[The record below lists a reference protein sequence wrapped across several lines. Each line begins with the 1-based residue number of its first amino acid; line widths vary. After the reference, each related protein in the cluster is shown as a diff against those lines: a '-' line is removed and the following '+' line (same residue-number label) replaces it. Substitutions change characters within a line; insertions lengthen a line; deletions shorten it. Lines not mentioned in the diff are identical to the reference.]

1 VLVDLDA
8 FKQVNDTSG
17 HAAGDRVLQQTAARL
32 TAAARPGDLIGRL
45 GGDEFALLV
54 HRVDA
59 RQAEIAAERFEA
71 ALAEITGASVGV
83 ALLPEHGTA
92 LDALI
97 AWADRR
103 LYETKVRRR
112 QAGVKVE
119 PTFFKVS
126 DLIS

>member
-1 VLVDLDA
+1 MLEE
-8 FKQVNDTSG
+8 
-17 HAAGDRVLQQTAARL
+17 TAERL

-45 GGDEFALLV
+45 GGDEFALLI

-59 RQAEIAAERFEA
+59 RQAAIAADRFES
-71 ALAEITGASVGV
+71 ALADVIGASVGV

-92 LDALI
+92 LDVLL

-112 QAGVKVE
+112 QSGVGVGATMFE
-119 PTFFKVS
+119 MTTPERDF
-126 DLIS
+126 IS